1 MDTRDL
7 IKMLENCSEVK
18 PDQCENCQLFGE
30 ENCQE
35 KLMSKAAWTL
45 RKETGLVDLTVH
57 FIQ

>member
-7 IKMLENCSEVK
+7 IKMLEICSETK
-18 PDQCENCQLFGE
+18 PNKCKNCRLYGE
-30 ENCQE
+30 EHCQE

-45 RKETGLVDLTVH
+45 RRETGLVDLTAH